1 MGAEI
6 TGVDQIIVIDDDP
19 ALRRAC
25 EAALKRAGYPVE
37 TFSDG
42 PSGLARIGE
51 VNPALIIVDLKMPG
65 MDGMEVIQ
73 RAKES
78 NPDTVSIV
86 ITGFATVTTAVEAM
100 KAGAF
105 DFLPKPFTAEE
116 LRVIIARGLKHRHLL
131 LETRRLRQE
140 KETQARKFITF
151 VSHQLKS
158 PLGAVQQYLDVLR
171 YQADG
176 GGRGA
181 ARGLEPQQRQ
191 WIDRSSDKIAGMLQ
205 VIRDWL
211 TISKVEGGQLA
222 TDRVPVRWQELAV
235 DVVETA
241 AASDNRQVKVINELP
256 ADLPAVIGD
265 ATALRML
272 LANLVN
278 NAVKYNY
285 PDGEV
290 RLTATADDAGV
301 TVSVSDT
308 GPGISEENQQHVF
321 EEFFRVVG
329 EGTAGKSGT
338 GMGLAICRKIA
349 EELGGS
355 ITLTSELGKGSTF
368 TVVLPRAQTDEPGT
382 AAEGQDAKPRE

>member
-1 MGAEI
+1 VGAEANA
-6 TGVDQIIVIDDDP
+6 TDQIIVIDDDP

-37 TFSDG
+37 TFADG
-42 PSGLARIGE
+42 PSGLARTQE
-51 VNPALIIVDLKMPG
+51 LNPALIIVDLKMPG

-73 RAKES
+73 RAKKS

-86 ITGFATVTTAVEAM
+86 ITGFATVTTAVDAM

-116 LRVIIARGLKHRHLL
+116 LRVILARGLEHRRLL
-131 LETRRLRQE
+131 LETRRLREE

-176 GGRGA
+176 GKQGPGG
-181 ARGLEPQQRQ
+181 GLEARQRQ

-222 TDRVPVRWQELAV
+222 TDRVPVCWQEFAP

-241 AASDNRQVKVINELP
+241 AAADNRQVKIINELP
-256 ADLPAVIGD
+256 ADLPPVIGD

-272 LANLVN
+272 LGNLVG
-278 NAVKYNY
+278 NAVKYNH

-301 TVSVSDT
+301 TLAVSDT
-308 GPGISEENQQHVF
+308 GPGIAPENQEHVF

-329 EGTAGKSGT
+329 ESTAGKSGT
-338 GMGLAICRKIA
+338 GMGLPICRKIA

-355 ITLTSELGKGSTF
+355 LTLEGELSKGSTF
-368 TVVLPRAQTDEPGT
+368 TVTMPRASEVEP
-382 AAEGQDAKPRE
+382 DATPQE